1 MRTYSLSCAHALLI
15 HSSDSWFSRFY
26 FFKFHWLK
34 FVQTNST
41 FLILRSP
48 FLIEGNII
56 CLNVLEV
63 TQVNMPYCTRVYNTH
78 VVSDLTVNFSE
89 IEHWKQPQLR
99 LMFRFESLQVYFQ
112 LNFLLQIEVCV
123 KLSRYRIQEKQVGMM
138 EVDSTFPI
146 FANSKIF
153 GKKSLSQIWWYYF
166 CVQKWRLQEHFLKG

>member
-1 MRTYSLSCAHALLI
+1 MHLRDIYILWVDLVDFTFSSSIDLSLSKPI
-15 HSSDSWFSRFY
+15 PHSLFWGV
-26 FFKFHWLK
+26 L
-34 FVQTNST
+34 
-41 FLILRSP
+41 

-89 IEHWKQPQLR
+89 IEHWKQPQ
-99 LMFRFESLQVYFQ
+99 FRFESLQVYFQ

-123 KLSRYRIQEKQVGMM
+123 KLSRYRIQEKQVGMV

-166 CVQKWRLQEHFLKG
+166 CVQKWRLQEHFLKGKIF